1 MNKSESKYFATAARM
16 DEAFLA
22 LLEKK
27 DFAYITVK
35 EICEAASVNRSTF
48 YLHYE
53 TMADLLSESVSHM
66 NEQFLTYMK
75 KDSQTFVTKLR
86 DCPLDELYLITPEYL
101 TPYLGYVKENQRL
114 FRTALEKAATLRLED
129 SYTGLFRH
137 VIAPILDRYGIP
149 QQDRRYIMAF
159 YIQGLMAI
167 VSEWRRNDCAVDVAP
182 PFQEIP
188 QIIDD
193 PRKSEHDIHPA
204 QSGIQFDQ
212 QNLFPA

>member
-1 MNKSESKYFATAARM
+1 MNRSESKYFATAAKM
-16 DEAFLA
+16 DEAFLT

-35 EICEAASVNRSTF
+35 EICSAAGVNRSTF

-75 KDSQTFVTKLR
+75 QDSEAFVTKLK

-101 TPYLGYVKENQRL
+101 APYLNYIKEHRRL
-114 FRTALEKAATLRLED
+114 FRTATENAAVLGLGK
-129 SYTGLFRH
+129 SYDRMFRY
-137 VIAPILDRYGIP
+137 VFTPILDRYSVP
-149 QQDRRYIMAF
+149 QQDRRYVMAF

-167 VSEWRRNDCAVDVAP
+167 ISEWLRNDCA
-182 PFQEIP
+182 
-188 QIIDD
+188 D
-193 PRKSEHDIHPA
+193 PTAYVVELIQRCVKRRKEEA
-204 QSGIQFDQ
+204 
-212 QNLFPA
+212 